1 MEAAIEVKQLRYRWP
16 RSQVDVLNI
25 ADLKIMRAE
34 QVFFHG
40 ESGSGKSTLL
50 GILAGVLVPYGGSA
64 HVLGCDLARLS
75 GAERDHWRGANV
87 GVIFQQFNLVP
98 YLGVVENVL
107 LPCRFS
113 RRRRERAS
121 GSTRDPRG
129 EAQRLLR
136 ALDLEEALWRR
147 PALELSVGQQQRVA
161 AARALIGSP
170 ELIIAD
176 EPTSALDAARQALF
190 VELLGQEVK
199 RAGSTLVFVSHD
211 RKLAPLFSRSL
222 SIDAINNATQVSGA
236 A

>member
-1 MEAAIEVKQLRYRWP
+1 
-16 RSQVDVLNI
+16 
-25 ADLKIMRAE
+25 
-34 QVFFHG
+34 
-40 ESGSGKSTLL
+40 
-50 GILAGVLVPYGGSA
+50 
-64 HVLGCDLARLS
+64 
-75 GAERDHWRGANV
+75 
-87 GVIFQQFNLVP
+87 
-98 YLGVVENVL
+98 
-107 LPCRFS
+107 
-113 RRRRERAS
+113 
-121 GSTRDPRG
+121 
-129 EAQRLLR
+129 
-136 ALDLEEALWRR
+136 LDLEEALWRR